1 MTIIT
6 MQHLRKLKYCSRGV
20 RLFFEKYNLDYQKFL
35 KEGISESDLKQT
47 NNAMADAAILEAKK

>member
-1 MTIIT
+1 MTIVT

-20 RLFFEKYNLDYQKFL
+20 RAFFEKYNLDYQKFL
-35 KEGISESDLKQT
+35 KEGVSEEDLKKT